1 MIIFDTPPLLGLSDA
16 NILAP
21 KVDGV
26 LMVVD
31 ITNAN
36 KKNLKR
42 AKAHLAQ
49 SESHVLG
56 CVVNK
61 QRQSRKDSAY
71 SYYYYYRLEEEDQSK
86 SMYRPE
92 QEDQSKS
99 MHNGHNP
106 GVLAMPGLPLPPSQR

>member
-1 MIIFDTPPLLGLSDA
+1 AEVVVFDTPPLLGLSDA

-21 KVDGV
+21 RVDGV

-49 SESHVLG
+49 SESRVLG

-71 SYYYYYRLEEEDQSK
+71 SYYYYYTFEEEA
-86 SMYRPE
+86 
-92 QEDQSKS
+92 QSKS
-99 MHNGHNP
+99 MHNGHVP
-106 GVLAMPGLPLPPSQR
+106 SVPTTAVLSGPQAENQWMKR

>member
-1 MIIFDTPPLLGLSDA
+1 MSDT
-16 NILAP
+16 NILAT
-21 KVDGV
+21 KGDGV

-49 SESHVLG
+49 AESHVLG

-71 SYYYYYRLEEEDQSK
+71 SYFYSYRLEEENQSESTYSPK
-86 SMYRPE
+86 K
-92 QEDQSKS
+92 EDQSKS

-106 GVLAMPGLPLPPSQR
+106 GVLTTQESWPPGQR

>member
-1 MIIFDTPPLLGLSDA
+1 
-16 NILAP
+16 
-21 KVDGV
+21 
-26 LMVVD
+26 MVVD

-49 SESHVLG
+49 SESRVLG

-71 SYYYYYRLEEEDQSK
+71 SYYYYYTFEKEDQSK
-86 SMYRPE
+86 SMYRLQ

-106 GVLAMPGLPLPPSQR
+106 GVLTTQGLPWSSSQR

>member
-1 MIIFDTPPLLGLSDA
+1 
-16 NILAP
+16 
-21 KVDGV
+21 
-26 LMVVD
+26 MVVD

-49 SESHVLG
+49 SESRVLG

-61 QRQSRKDSAY
+61 QHQSRKDSAY

-86 SMYRPE
+86 SM
-92 QEDQSKS
+92 
-99 MHNGHNP
+99 HNGHVP
-106 GVLAMPGLPLPPSQR
+106 SVPATSVLSRPRTNDEWMQR

>member
-1 MIIFDTPPLLGLSDA
+1 
-16 NILAP
+16 
-21 KVDGV
+21 
-26 LMVVD
+26 MVVD

-49 SESHVLG
+49 SESRVLG

-61 QRQSRKDSAY
+61 QRQGRKDSAY
-71 SYYYYYRLEEEDQSK
+71 SYYYSYRLEEEDQSK
-86 SMYRPE
+86 SMYYLKK
-92 QEDQSKS
+92 EDQSNS

-106 GVLAMPGLPLPPSQR
+106 GVLTTQGLPWSSSQR